1 MTPAIIP
8 LGTGG
13 VRAAD
18 QPRFLLG
25 DLLCCCSVVF
35 SGSKEPDKARRSS
48 ISKTEVEA
56 VGRREDIQEDRG
68 PRTVEISGEAAIA
81 GVGEKEE
88 KGRTFNTGT
97 FTTIT
102 IAIVSE

>member
-1 MTPAIIP
+1 MC
-8 LGTGG
+8 
-13 VRAAD
+13 RSAD
-18 QPRFLLG
+18 QPRFHLG

-88 KGRTFNTGT
+88 DGWT

-102 IAIVSE
+102 TAIVSD